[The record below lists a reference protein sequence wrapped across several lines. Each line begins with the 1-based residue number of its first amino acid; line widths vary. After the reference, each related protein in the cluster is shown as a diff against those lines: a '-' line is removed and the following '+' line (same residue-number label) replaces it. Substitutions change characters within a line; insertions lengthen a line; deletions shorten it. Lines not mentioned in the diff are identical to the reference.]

1 MILISFSYTFT
12 VKLLKEKSRMLEE
25 QYQKGV
31 EQFSRMVGTNKID
44 ELREKFRSC
53 SPDFEK

>member
-1 MILISFSYTFT
+1 
-12 VKLLKEKSRMLEE
+12 MLEE

-44 ELREKFRSC
+44 ELREKFRSL